1 MRPRHVKWFPNTGRW
16 DMHGWRFVF
25 ISHGVLSGLRP
36 LTAAK
41 QTKRERRCMVLL
53 IGIKLG
59 DQFPAEQSC
68 PHQRKV
74 FKKKVAVCRLAFG
87 VLWPTLFG
95 DKPLI
100 FHDESSRFIVCC
112 GHDHWRY
119 LFNMGYGSG
128 SDVAKPTANPLCLR
142 LISNNMCMTFFG
154 TIVRLAYTILRYPT
168 QCETPSTA
176 S

>member
-16 DMHGWRFVF
+16 DMHGWRVVF

-41 QTKRERRCMVLL
+41 QTKL

-68 PHQRKV
+68 PHQRKIF
-74 FKKKVAVCRLAFG
+74 FKKRCAVRRLAFG

-119 LFNMGYGSG
+119 LFNMGYGS
-128 SDVAKPTANPLCLR
+128 SFK
-142 LISNNMCMTFFG
+142 I
-154 TIVRLAYTILRYPT
+154 
-168 QCETPSTA
+168 QETA
-176 S
+176 SCFVFVSIKPSYLLGAMWQSQQQTPFV